1 MIRWLTVFL
10 DLPADDFGPEVG
22 FWSTVTGSAL
32 SPPRG
37 DSDEFA
43 TLQPPS
49 GAPIL
54 KVQRV
59 GDEPARLHL
68 DIHVDDVAAAV
79 EHAVGLGASV
89 VHEDEWTVLSSPA
102 GFVHCLVGHLAGTE
116 RPAAH
121 GGVLV
126 DQLAIDVPADQ
137 FANEVAYWTAFT
149 GWAAASSPLHPEF
162 TVLDR
167 APGMPFRL
175 LLHRLGD
182 EDGRPL
188 ATAHLDLAAGE
199 DRERLAAAHVAAGAR
214 IERET
219 PSWMTLVDPA
229 GLPYCLTARDPATGA
244 I

>member
-10 DLPADDFGPEVG
+10 DLPADDFEREVG

-37 DSDEFA
+37 DAGEFA

-49 GAPIL
+49 GTPIL

-89 VHEDEWTVLSSPA
+89 VYEGDWTVLSSPA
-102 GFVHCLVGHLAGTE
+102 GFVHCIVGHLAGTE

-121 GGVLV
+121 GAALV

-137 FANEVAYWTAFT
+137 FANEVAYWAAFT

-162 TVLDR
+162 TILDR

-188 ATAHLDLAAGE
+188 ATAHLDLAAGA
-199 DRERLAAAHVAAGAR
+199 DRERLAAAHAAAGAR

-219 PSWMTLVDPA
+219 PSWITLVDPA
-229 GLPYCLTARDPATGA
+229 GLSYCLTARDPATGT